1 MILLKELNE
10 SQTPV
15 SLLSMIS
22 FSVADLHLAFFSF
35 ALGQYLL
42 LFYETEVT
50 LGIWYVTLGYIIYA
64 LWNAVNDPL
73 IGFITDRPRGYW
85 QKWGKRFPLV
95 IISSIPFVVSMGFI
109 FSPPMWDPTTQPL
122 FYLLWFV
129 LSTCFFDTFFSI
141 LQTSHLAQ
149 YPELFRDDTD
159 RRNSGFW
166 MMAMG
171 LVGTALGAL
180 VPGIF
185 IVYYNRGSYSVMG
198 WVLGIV
204 GFMFFLMYIYG
215 HREPEAL
222 RSRYLK
228 EQVQEEQESFTS
240 VLRTMLKQK
249 NFRVFLLIFFLDS
262 IIGASL
268 TASISYIVKYD
279 LEMEAFMASIVLAG
293 FILGALGSMVPWL
306 YYSQRLKNN
315 RKMLIIGVFL
325 NTIFL
330 LPFMFT
336 WDLLTLLI
344 AAFILGIGGGAL
356 RIGRNPVMAD
366 VVDEAVLKSGTRI
379 EGSLMGVYTFF
390 NRLALIAQGLIFA
403 VVHELTCFDPTVDPF
418 DPINPTHQSE
428 LALFGIR
435 IHTAFIP
442 MVLCLLGL
450 IVFYKVYDITPEKA
464 DEIKNQ
470 LQEVGL

>member
-1 MILLKELNE
+1 
-10 SQTPV
+10 
-15 SLLSMIS
+15 
-22 FSVADLHLAFFSF
+22 
-35 ALGQYLL
+35 
-42 LFYETEVT
+42 
-50 LGIWYVTLGYIIYA
+50 
-64 LWNAVNDPL
+64 
-73 IGFITDRPRGYW
+73 
-85 QKWGKRFPLV
+85 
-95 IISSIPFVVSMGFI
+95 
-109 FSPPMWDPTTQPL
+109 
-122 FYLLWFV
+122 
-129 LSTCFFDTFFSI
+129 
-141 LQTSHLAQ
+141 
-149 YPELFRDDTD
+149 
-159 RRNSGFW
+159 

-171 LVGTALGAL
+171 LVGTAFGAL
-180 VPGIF
+180 VPGFFVI
-185 IVYYNRGSYSVMG
+185 YYNRGSYSIMG
-198 WVLGIV
+198 WVLGII
-204 GFMFFLMYIYG
+204 GLIFFILYIYG
-215 HREPEAL
+215 HKEPESL

-228 EQVQEEQESFTS
+228 KQDKEEDSFIII
-240 VLRTMLKQK
+240 LRTMLKQK

-279 LEMEAFMASIVLAG
+279 LEMEAFMASVVLAG
-293 FILGALGSMVPWL
+293 FILGSLGSMVPWL
-306 YYSQRLKNN
+306 LYSQRLQNN

-366 VVDEAVLKSGTRI
+366 VVDEAVVKSGKRL

-403 VVHELTCFDPTVDPF
+403 IVHELTQFDPTVNPLDPV
-418 DPINPTHQSE
+418 NPTHQTA

-450 IVFYKVYDITPEKA
+450 IVFYKVYNLTPEKTL
-464 DEIKNQ
+464 EIKEQ
-470 LQEVGL
+470 LKKAAL

>member
-1 MILLKELNE
+1 MQEMNE
-10 SQTPV
+10 SQTSV
-15 SLLSMIS
+15 SLLGMIS

-85 QKWGKRFPLV
+85 QKWGKRFPLI
-95 IISSIPFVVSMGFI
+95 IISSIPFVISMAFI
-109 FSPPMWDPTTQPL
+109 FSPLMWNPTTQPL
-122 FYLLWFV
+122 LYLLWFV

-149 YPELFRDDTD
+149 YPELFRQDTE

-166 MMAMG
+166 MMVMG

-180 VPGIF
+180 VPGVF
-185 IVYYNRGSYSVMG
+185 IDYYNRGSYSVMG
-198 WVLGIV
+198 WVLGII
-204 GFMFFLMYIYG
+204 GFIFFILYIYG

-222 RSRYLK
+222 RSRYIK
-228 EQVQEEQESFTS
+228 EQAQEQQESFIS

-262 IIGASL
+262 IIGVSL

-279 LEMEAFMASIVLAG
+279 LEMDAFMASVVLAG
-293 FILGALGSMVPWL
+293 FIFGALGSMVPWL

-366 VVDEAVLKSGTRI
+366 VVDEAVLKSGKRI

-403 VVHELTCFDPTVDPF
+403 IVHELTQFDPTVDPF

-428 LALFGIR
+428 LALLGIR

-450 IVFYKVYDITPEKA
+450 IVFYRVYDITPDKS
-464 DEIKNQ
+464 DHIKTQ
-470 LQEVGL
+470 LQKVGL

>member
-1 MILLKELNE
+1 MTEMNE
-10 SQTPV
+10 SRPSV
-15 SLLSMIS
+15 SLLGMIS

-64 LWNAVNDPL
+64 LWNAINDPL
-73 IGFITDRPRGYW
+73 IGFITDRPRSYW
-85 QKWGKRFPLV
+85 ERWGRRFPL
-95 IISSIPFVVSMGFI
+95 IILSSIPFVFSMAFV
-109 FSPPMWDPTTQPL
+109 FSPPLWDPATQPL
-122 FYLLWFV
+122 FYLIWFV

-149 YPELFRDDTD
+149 YPELFRDDID

-185 IVYYNRGSYSVMG
+185 VSYYNRGSYSVMG
-198 WVLGIV
+198 WVLGII
-204 GFMFFLMYIYG
+204 GFVFFLMYIYG
-215 HREPEAL
+215 HREPQIL
-222 RSRYLK
+222 RSHYMK
-228 EQVQEEQESFTS
+228 EHEVEQESFPS
-240 VLRTMLKQK
+240 VLRTMLQQK

-293 FILGALGSMVPWL
+293 FILGSLGSMVPWL

-366 VVDEAVLKSGTRI
+366 VVDEAILKSGKRI

-403 VVHELTCFDPTVDPF
+403 IVHELTQFDPTVDPL
-418 DPINPTHQSE
+418 DPINPTHQSN
-428 LALFGIR
+428 LALLGIR

-450 IVFYKVYDITPEKA
+450 LVFYKIYDITPDKS
-464 DEIKNQ
+464 DDIKKQ
-470 LQEVGL
+470 LQEAGL

>member
-1 MILLKELNE
+1 MKELNE
-10 SQTPV
+10 SQTSV

-73 IGFITDRPRGYW
+73 IGFITDRPKGYW

-95 IISSIPFVVSMGFI
+95 IISSLPFVISMAFI

-122 FYLLWFV
+122 FYLFWFV

-149 YPELFRDDTD
+149 YPELFRQDTD

-185 IVYYNRGSYSVMG
+185 IIYYNRGSYSVMG
-198 WVLGIV
+198 WVLGII
-204 GFMFFLMYIYG
+204 GFIFFLMYIYG

-228 EQVQEEQESFTS
+228 EQAQEEQESFIS
-240 VLRTMLKQK
+240 VLRTMLQQK

-330 LPFMFT
+330 FPFMFT

-366 VVDEAVLKSGTRI
+366 VVDEAVLKSRKRI

-403 VVHELTCFDPTVDPF
+403 IVHELTQFDPTVDPF
-418 DPINPTHQSE
+418 DPINPTHQAE
-428 LALFGIR
+428 LALLGFR

-450 IVFYKVYDITPEKA
+450 IIFYKVYDITPDKS
-464 DEIKNQ
+464 DDIKKQ
-470 LQEVGL
+470 LQEAGL

>member
-1 MILLKELNE
+1 MTELYE
-10 SQTPV
+10 SKKNR
-15 SLLSMIS
+15 SLLTMIS
-22 FSVADLHLAFFSF
+22 FSVSDLHLAFFSF

-42 LFYETEVT
+42 LFYETEVN

-64 LWNAVNDPL
+64 VWNAVNDPL
-73 IGFITDRPRGYW
+73 IGFITDQPRSYW
-85 QKWGKRFPLV
+85 QKWGKRFPL
-95 IISSIPFVVSMGFI
+95 IIMASIPFVFSMAFV
-109 FSPPMWDPTTQPL
+109 FTPPMWDPATQPL

-129 LSTCFFDTFFSI
+129 FSACFFDTFFSI
-141 LQTSHLAQ
+141 LQTSHLAL
-149 YPELFRDDTD
+149 YPELFRSDSD

-171 LVGTALGAL
+171 LVGTAFGAL
-180 VPGIF
+180 VPGFFVI
-185 IVYYNRGSYSVMG
+185 YYNRGSYSIMG
-198 WVLGIV
+198 WVLGII
-204 GFMFFLMYIYG
+204 GLIFFILYIYG
-215 HREPEAL
+215 HKEPESL

-228 EQVQEEQESFTS
+228 KQDKEEDSFIII
-240 VLRTMLKQK
+240 LRTMLKQK

-279 LEMEAFMASIVLAG
+279 LEMEAFMASVVLAG
-293 FILGALGSMVPWL
+293 FILGSLGSMVPWL
-306 YYSQRLKNN
+306 LYSQRLQNN

-366 VVDEAVLKSGTRI
+366 VVDEAVVKSGKRL

-403 VVHELTCFDPTVDPF
+403 IVHELTQFDPTVNPLDPV
-418 DPINPTHQSE
+418 NPTHQTA

-450 IVFYKVYDITPEKA
+450 IVFYKVYNLTPEKTL
-464 DEIKNQ
+464 EIKEQ
-470 LQEVGL
+470 LKKAAL